1 MIGKS
6 KKAGKKKRKQL
17 VATDISSANLLE
29 NRGDDAE
36 DEVYEMSSGDEDY
49 SKGMKSMIL
58 VLLISL
64 IHFIFAYL
72 FTLLSGKYHEAQP
85 F

>member
-6 KKAGKKKRKQL
+6 KKPRKMKKKQL
-17 VATDISSANLLE
+17 EATNISSENLLE
-29 NRGDDAE
+29 KRGDVE

-58 VLLISL
+58 VLLVSH
-64 IHFIFAYL
+64 IHFIFAYVS
-72 FTLLSGKYHEAQP
+72 TLLFSENS
-85 F
+85 